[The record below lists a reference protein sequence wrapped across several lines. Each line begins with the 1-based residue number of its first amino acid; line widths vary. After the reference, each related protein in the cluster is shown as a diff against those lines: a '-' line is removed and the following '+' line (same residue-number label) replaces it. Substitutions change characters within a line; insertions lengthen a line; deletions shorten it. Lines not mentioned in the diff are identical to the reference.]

1 VRVFLRSCVHNRV
14 MYLRCILAICFI
26 YIFLSICLSGRII
39 RVFECFMYH
48 NCTGLSTPDGQRPLS
63 LIRLV
68 RTGLPPVVS
77 HWCLTWPHFCE
88 CTWYFILDKA
98 TATEIDI
105 DTGTCTAT
113 DTFGRRH
120 GRQGLQRAH
129 RFRGIHTCI
138 YTCIHTYI
146 IHANT
151 YIHTNIHTC
160 MHVLS
165 QICHA

>member
-1 VRVFLRSCVHNRV
+1 MFKWSYYPSFWVLYVPQLHWCVNTWWRK
-14 MYLRCILAICFI
+14 A
-26 YIFLSICLSGRII
+26 
-39 RVFECFMYH
+39 
-48 NCTGLSTPDGQRPLS
+48 PLTHS
-63 LIRLV
+63 FR

-88 CTWYFILDKA
+88 CTWYVILDKA

-105 DTGTCTAT
+105 ETGTCTAT

-138 YTCIHTYI
+138 HTYMHSS
-146 IHANT
+146 IHNT
-151 YIHTNIHTC
+151 CKYIQTYEHTHMHACVESTLPCIDFDFFFRIHNC
-160 MHVLS
+160 
-165 QICHA
+165 